1 MSKNKDK
8 QTTELTIASGTP
20 EALKLINAKIAA
32 LKHIEE
38 SVYKT
43 SGDLEGFDNIKTETK
58 LENLIRAYS
67 VVKFKEQAYEA
78 AATDLGLKTYPQ
90 FVIGSGTAADWKKDI
105 LLRIEIIN
113 HKETL
118 DKLNSFKSRMEGF
131 LSEQD
136 KKALLMK
143 EMEDYLAK

>member
-1 MSKNKDK
+1 MTKKS
-8 QTTELTIASGTP
+8 TTALGLTSDTP
-20 EALKLINAKIAA
+20 EALKQINAKIAA
-32 LKHIEE
+32 LKHIED

-43 SGDLEGFDNIKTETK
+43 NGELEGFGNIKTELK

-67 VVKFKEQAYEA
+67 MVKAKEAAYEA
-78 AATDLGLKTYPQ
+78 AAKDLGLKTYPQ
-90 FVIGSGTAADWKKDI
+90 FLIGSGTADCWKKDI

-136 KKALLMK
+136 KKSLLLK
-143 EMEDYLAK
+143 EMEDFLSQ

>member
-1 MSKNKDK
+1 MSKSSKP
-8 QTTELTIASGTP
+8 TELTLTTGTP
-20 EALKLINAKIAA
+20 DALKVINEKIAA

-43 SGDLEGFDNIKTETK
+43 NGELEGFGNIKNELK

-67 VVKFKEQAYEA
+67 VVRAKEKAYDEA
-78 AATDLGLKTYPQ
+78 AKELGLKTFPQ
-90 FVIGSGTAADWKKDI
+90 FSVGSGTAEDWKKDI

-113 HKETL
+113 HKDTL
-118 DKLNSFKSRMEGF
+118 DKLTSFKTRMEGF

-136 KKALLMK
+136 KKALLLK
-143 EMEDYLAK
+143 EMEDFLSK

>member
-1 MSKNKDK
+1 MSKKNDK
-8 QTTELTIASGTP
+8 ETTALTIATGTP
-20 EALKLINAKIAA
+20 EALKAINAKIAA

-43 SGDLEGFDNIKTETK
+43 SGELEGFDNIKTETK

-78 AATDLGLKTYPQ
+78 AAKDLGLKTYPQ
-90 FVIGSGTAADWKKDI
+90 FSIGSGTAEDWKKDI

-118 DKLNSFKSRMEGF
+118 DKLNSFKTRMEGF

-136 KKALLMK
+136 KKALLLK
-143 EMEDYLAK
+143 EMEEYLAQ